1 MLNTHIFIYL
11 INIQLIKLICLIG
24 ASMNKSKPRRVNYRI
39 NYCSSEDPEYP
50 VSELVLQSTDS
61 KGWQTKRFA

>member
-1 MLNTHIFIYL
+1 MLNTHIFISL
-11 INIQLIKLICLIG
+11 INVQLIKLICFII

-50 VSELVLQSTDS
+50 VSELVLQSADS
-61 KGWQTKRFA
+61 KGWQTQRFA